1 MQSIHN
7 WVQKLSTSTRD
18 YLKYSVAENDKK
30 KQIIHLRASGKLFDD
45 KWFNC
50 CTSG

>member
-7 WVQKLSTSTRD
+7 LVQKLSTSTRD

-30 KQIIHLRASGKLFDD
+30 KANYSSQGKWKTF
-45 KWFNC
+45 
-50 CTSG
+50 